1 MKTNDDQIKEK
12 LVHRLKRI
20 EGQVRG
26 VQTMVNEDRQC
37 REILQQLTAI
47 RSAVMSVSTVVLEN
61 YMSDCLLNLDDKSI
75 QERQE
80 LMDDMIQL
88 INKAS

>member
-1 MKTNDDQIKEK
+1 MMTNDDQKKEK

-26 VQTMVNEDRQC
+26 VQTMVNEERQC

-61 YMSDCLLNLDDKSI
+61 YMSDCLLNLDDKSV

-80 LMDDMIQL
+80 LMDDMIKL

>member
-1 MKTNDDQIKEK
+1 M
-12 LVHRLKRI
+12 
-20 EGQVRG
+20 RG

-80 LMDDMIQL
+80 LMDDMIQF
-88 INKAS
+88 N

>member
-1 MKTNDDQIKEK
+1 MKTNEDQIKEK

-61 YMSDCLLNLDDKSI
+61 YMSDCLLNLDDKSV

-80 LMDDMIQL
+80 LMDDMIKL
-88 INKAS
+88 INKAA